1 MKKQLYLIIALSL
14 ASLLLMLG
22 NGCKKAETNP
32 INPDRFG
39 GSWEIN
45 ALRFSATYP
54 DGRVKDSIVP
64 WAPVPKN
71 YIAFL
76 GADRLEYQFNQPAAT
91 VGTYS
96 YNGFDTVTLN
106 LGEIAQD
113 YRILLLT
120 STNFNIERRLSSH
133 PSFPGASFV
142 MFYQNFVR

>member
-14 ASLLLMLG
+14 ASLLLIFG
-22 NGCKKAETNP
+22 SGCKKAETNA

-39 GSWEIN
+39 GAWEIN

-54 DGRVKDSIVP
+54 DGRVRDSIVP
-64 WAPVPKN
+64 WTPTPKN

-76 GADRLEYQFNQPAAT
+76 GADRLEYQFNQPAAII
-91 VGTYS
+91 GRYA
-96 YNGFDTVTLN
+96 YNGYDEVTLN
-106 LGEIAQD
+106 LGDVPQT
-113 YRILLLT
+113 YRVLLLT
-120 STNFNIERRLSSH
+120 RTNFNIERRLSSH